1 MRAKLKEKL
10 RKVHYIALSKRLFFC
25 RHSNDETI
33 HAATVSYEHALLAFT
48 VIKEDMYGEIVYNSL
63 VAEIQP
69 EGRVFDLN
77 LESSEF
83 RRLQFVHMEPS
94 QRPRH
99 GRQQQQLQSCLLV
112 VCPNNFAAIYTF
124 KIQCIRTGYVV
135 LHEPDKE
142 VLCSEFHWYQ
152 WDPSTQWLYLAQF
165 ESSGTR
171 MQSLLSGDNSIVL
184 HCYSF
189 AQHKH
194 DLVLTVALPLPY
206 TVEHYLRGETYYT
219 SPLALVLPVQEINMQ
234 VLYLRNGL
242 WCACLQH
249 GNGVAYQ
256 GTVAT
261 ENGAEKPEVPEG
273 GKLDYT
279 IFIFNNGHTLHMQ
292 VPLPMPVLE
301 PLGIHFMVLSG
312 FLVAY
317 IPNFLLHILNV
328 GPATDPCHH
337 LAFGVQQSPM
347 FPVPED
353 TAEATGPGEVLMS
366 PAITTTIQTQKIS
379 TVLENRSG
387 SHFEVNLNIAAFLE
401 LFKTTESVEMME
413 DLLHLTIVGLRHHGM
428 ALAMVEHVCQ
438 SPLRLGDHRLFSEF
452 LLSFA
457 FANTIFDAR
466 RYVSK
471 QLPLTL
477 SPTFCG
483 KVFKNDDRVTFA
495 MLRLNPIR
503 KFTVQL
509 LVQSDQRL
517 VRASPEDLLNHEVG
531 DKPFE
536 MLCYFAVTSQPSR
549 PRINI
554 LQEIESQDKHSLLSS
569 RPLPPTHPS
578 PPAAKSK
585 KVVRKSETVGD
596 SSRGTLLDRLSQ
608 FTRSSF
614 QQRGSREQ
622 TDGGQQ
628 DTLPFLEPDEEQTQ
642 LLAEEKEILVGVMT
656 KFMSAGL
663 QSRSKNTVATNVR
676 FYVSELEKQSCLLLR
691 LIWESLGFN
700 ADSNP
705 LCRSL
710 YNQPTT
716 MEEILFERLEAY
728 HLALQEVCFP
738 TPSGFH
744 TLFASLGFICLSDT
758 VFLQYLR
765 NGVFVPT
772 KKFIEL
778 LLYEVDSDR
787 EQVVYE
793 VVCNANP
800 QLTSWALQTWQHPTI
815 KTLLPESTAATEKK
829 PN

>member
-1 MRAKLKEKL
+1 
-10 RKVHYIALSKRLFFC
+10 
-25 RHSNDETI
+25 
-33 HAATVSYEHALLAFT
+33 
-48 VIKEDMYGEIVYNSL
+48 MYGETVYTSL

-83 RRLQFVHMEPS
+83 RRLQFVHMEAS
-94 QRPRH
+94 HQRPKH

-124 KIQCIRTGYVV
+124 KLQSIRTGYMV

-142 VLCSEFHWYQ
+142 VFCSEFHWYQ
-152 WDPSTQWLYLAQF
+152 WDPVQQWLYLAQF

-171 MQSLLSGDNSIVL
+171 MQSILSGDNSIVL

-189 AQHKH
+189 TQHKH

-206 TVEHYLRGETYYT
+206 TVQHYLRGETYYN
-219 SPLALVLPVQEINMQ
+219 SPLALVLPVLEINMQ

-256 GTVAT
+256 KTLAN

-279 IFIFNNGHTLHMQ
+279 VFIFNNGHTLHMQ
-292 VPLPMPVLE
+292 VPLPMPVVD
-301 PLGIHFMVLSG
+301 PLNIHFMVLSG
-312 FLVAY
+312 FLLAY
-317 IPNFLLHILNV
+317 IPNFLLHVLNV
-328 GPATDPCHH
+328 GPGTDPCHH
-337 LAFGVQQSPM
+337 LAFGPHQSPM
-347 FPVPED
+347 FPIPED
-353 TAEATGPGEVLMS
+353 TAESLGPGEVLVS
-366 PAITTTIQTQKIS
+366 PAITTAVQTQKMS
-379 TVLENRSG
+379 TVVENKAG
-387 SHFEVNLNIAAFLE
+387 SHFEINLNTAAFLE

-428 ALAMVEHVCQ
+428 ALAMVEHICQ
-438 SPLRLGDHRLFSEF
+438 SPPTLGDHRLFSEF

-457 FANTIFDAR
+457 FANTIYHAR

-471 QLPLTL
+471 QLPLTM

-483 KVFKNDDRVTFA
+483 KVFKNEERVTFA
-495 MLRLNPIR
+495 MLRLNSIR

-517 VRASPEDLLNHEVG
+517 VRASAEDLFNHEVG
-531 DKPFE
+531 DNPFE
-536 MLCYFAVTSQPSR
+536 MLCYFAITSQPSR
-549 PRINI
+549 PRINL
-554 LQEIESQDKHSLLSS
+554 LQVIESQDKHSLLTS
-569 RPLPPTHPS
+569 RPLPPTTS
-578 PPAAKSK
+578 PAAKPK
-585 KVVRKSETVGD
+585 KVGRKSETSGD
-596 SSRGTLLDRLSQ
+596 PSRTTLLNRLSQ
-608 FTRSSF
+608 FTRSSL
-614 QQRGSREQ
+614 QPRASREQ

-628 DTLPFLEPDEEQTQ
+628 DTLSFLEPDDEQTR
-642 LLAEEKEILVGVMT
+642 LIDEEKDILEGVVT
-656 KFMSAGL
+656 KFMSTGL
-663 QSRSKNTVATNVR
+663 HSRSKNTVTANVH
-676 FYVSELEKQSCLLLR
+676 FYVSELEKQSQLLLR

-700 ADSNP
+700 TDSNP
-705 LCRSL
+705 HSLSL
-710 YNQPTT
+710 YRPPTT

-744 TLFASLGFICLSDT
+744 TLFGSLGFVCLSDT

-772 KKFIEL
+772 KKFIEQL
-778 LLYEVDSDR
+778 LQEVDSER

-793 VVCNANP
+793 VVCHASP
-800 QLTSWALQTWQHPTI
+800 QLASWALQTWKHPTI
-815 KTLLPESTAATEKK
+815 KTICPDPLPATEKK
-829 PN
+829 VL